1 MKKFCC
7 IKMTKIASSVFGE
20 SEQVKVFKCLIEFA
34 IILLCKGLSK
44 YISRK
49 FIIYWNIIELKLDA
63 INLVS

>member
-7 IKMTKIASSVFGE
+7 IKMIKVLSSVFGE
-20 SEQVKVFKCLIEFA
+20 SEQVKCLIEFA
-34 IILLCKGLSK
+34 IILLCKGLSR